1 MNTFFLLPIES
12 IGTPCTHYYNLKE
25 TNMETTLNLIGT
37 IATYTPILGGTADPT
52 NQARNFMGPIL
63 LLVISIFALKL
74 APVCG

>member
-1 MNTFFLLPIES
+1 
-12 IGTPCTHYYNLKE
+12 
-25 TNMETTLNLIGT
+25 METTLNLIGT